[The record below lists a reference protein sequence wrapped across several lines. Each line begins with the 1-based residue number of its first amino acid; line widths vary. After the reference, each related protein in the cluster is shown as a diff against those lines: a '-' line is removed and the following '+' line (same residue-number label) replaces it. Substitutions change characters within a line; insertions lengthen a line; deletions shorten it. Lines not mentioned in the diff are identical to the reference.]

1 MMRRYIKRSMEW
13 LHVVLILSML
23 APLICMADSQMEPD
37 QIYRTYFAGYLLIVP
52 VVGLMQA
59 ERGCKNFIQYL
70 AVFLCMCFF
79 VKIAAQRLG
88 ELLLI
93 ERAALVYTVCMNI
106 CTVLIAAGAFA
117 TRMYKIRRKEARE
130 NQDNTWKEDGFILDK
145 PGKGFSLI
153 FVVIYISGLFC
164 TCPPICNLALYSTL
178 VYLLLASAHK
188 YIDEL
193 EEYLKLNEN
202 MYQVRNI
209 PYKRIYGIGKLFIIG
224 YLVLLFLTVV
234 PAFLTA
240 DDRRYIEIQHVLFQ
254 REIEAEDIY
263 VQPPVNITS
272 EPMLSEMRAE
282 STIFQEIL
290 HTLNTLLYIIS
301 VITCV
306 VILFAAIAAIRK
318 ELARF
323 AKSSEEENDVV
334 ESLEPVNEAKQII
347 MEKRMWKRTEE
358 DKIRRLYRKFI
369 RKHRKELPAAYETPT
384 EIELAAGVTG
394 TEEGKVM
401 HEKYEQVRYAKLRN
415 ELVTPKTLP
424 W

>member
-1 MMRRYIKRSMEW
+1 MMRRYIKRGLEW

-23 APLICMADSQMEPD
+23 APLICMADRQMQPD

-52 VVGLMQA
+52 VIGLMQA

-70 AVFLCMCFF
+70 AVFLCMCFG
-79 VKIAAQRLG
+79 VKIASQKLSG
-88 ELLLI
+88 LVLN
-93 ERAALVYTVCMNI
+93 ERAAIVYTVCMNI

-130 NQDNTWKEDGFILDK
+130 NQDSTWKEEGFILDR
-145 PGKGFSLI
+145 PGKGFSVI
-153 FVVIYISGLFC
+153 FVVIYISGLFR
-164 TCPPICNLALYSTL
+164 TCPQICNLALYSTL
-178 VYLLLASAHK
+178 VYLLLAIAHE

-240 DDRRYIEIQHVLFQ
+240 DDRKYIDIQNTQFQKEIA
-254 REIEAEDIY
+254 AEDIY
-263 VQPPVNITS
+263 VQPPVDVTS
-272 EPMLSEMRAE
+272 EPMFSEMGEE
-282 STIFQEIL
+282 SIIPQEIL
-290 HTLNTLLYIIS
+290 QALDALLYAIS

-306 VILFAAIAAIRK
+306 LVLFAAIAAIRK
-318 ELARF
+318 ELAKF
-323 AKSSEEENDVV
+323 AKASEEEEDVV
-334 ESLEPVNEAKQII
+334 ESLEPIKEDEQ
-347 MEKRMWKRTEE
+347 MFMGKRTWKRTEE

-369 RKHRKELPAAYETPT
+369 RKHRKELPAVYETPT
-384 EIELAAGVTG
+384 EIELAAGVTD
-394 TEEGKVM
+394 TEEGKAM
-401 HEKYEQVRYAKLRN
+401 HEKYEQVRYGS
-415 ELVTPKTLP
+415 E
-424 W
+424 